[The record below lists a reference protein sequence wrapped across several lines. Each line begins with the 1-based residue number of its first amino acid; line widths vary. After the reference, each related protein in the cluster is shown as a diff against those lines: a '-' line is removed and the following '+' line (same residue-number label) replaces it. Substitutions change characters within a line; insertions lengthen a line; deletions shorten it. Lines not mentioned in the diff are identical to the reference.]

1 MSQIVAEGLYKIFGP
16 RPERAFDLLDQGE
29 SKEEIQARTGLVVG
43 VQDASFT
50 VSEGETFVVMGL
62 SGSGKSTL
70 LRLLNRLLE
79 PTRGSV
85 QVAGVEV
92 TQLGSRDLIQFRRD
106 HFGGMVFQKFAILP
120 NRNVLDNVAFGLE
133 LQGMEKD
140 QREEKA
146 RAMIDLVGL
155 SGHEA
160 SYPRQLSG
168 GMQQRVGL
176 ARALVVEAEILLMD
190 EAFSALDPLIRH
202 RMQDELLELQERL
215 QRTIVFVTHDLDEA
229 FRVGDR
235 IAIMNEGAV
244 VQTGTAEEI
253 VLNPANDYVRSFVQ
267 NMDRTQVFRAQT
279 VMEPPPGEA
288 DEGMVDEP
296 DAGAGASV
304 SPDTTLAQV
313 IRQAAEHPGPV
324 AVRDEDGQLVGVIPR
339 NRILEAMDR
348 DFSPSGTD
356 TNGAAAQVSTVD

>member
-16 RPERAFDLLDQGE
+16 RPERAFDLLDEGV
-29 SKEEIQARTGLVVG
+29 SKDEIQARTGLVVG

-92 TQLGSRDLIQFRRD
+92 TDLGSRDLIQFRRD

-133 LQGMEKD
+133 LQGVEKG

-146 RAMIDLVGL
+146 RAIIDLVGL
-155 SGHEA
+155 AGHEA

-202 RMQDELLELQERL
+202 HMQDELLGLQERL

-244 VQTGTAEEI
+244 VQTGTAEDI
-253 VLNPANDYVRSFVQ
+253 VLNPANDYVRSFVR
-267 NMDRTQVFRAQT
+267 NMDRTQVFRART
-279 VMEPPPGEA
+279 VMESPPGEA
-288 DEGMVDEP
+288 DGQTAAGTGATVSL
-296 DAGAGASV
+296 DA
-304 SPDTTLAQV
+304 TLAQV

-324 AVRDEDGQLVGVIPR
+324 AVRDDEGELVGIIR
-339 NRILEAMDR
+339 RDRILEAMDR
-348 DFSPSGTD
+348 DFSPLAAD
-356 TNGAAAQVSTVD
+356 IEGAAAQVSTVD